1 MAPRWTAKIEGS
13 RRGANGSDQVLVDS
27 KSATKTGRVRIGY
40 KLEEES
46 GSATTSIDYG
56 AKSCSNTMIS
66 EAVGAFQKTDDN
78 KEGVDRVQVRDGS
91 RSYFP

>member
-13 RRGANGSDQVLVDS
+13 RRGANGSDQVLVDFE
-27 KSATKTGRVRIGY
+27 SATKTGRIRIGY

-46 GSATTSIDYG
+46 GSAATPIDYG
-56 AKSCSNTMIS
+56 AKSCPNTMIS

-78 KEGVDRVQVRDGS
+78 RKEIDRVQVRDGP
-91 RSYFP
+91 RLHFP